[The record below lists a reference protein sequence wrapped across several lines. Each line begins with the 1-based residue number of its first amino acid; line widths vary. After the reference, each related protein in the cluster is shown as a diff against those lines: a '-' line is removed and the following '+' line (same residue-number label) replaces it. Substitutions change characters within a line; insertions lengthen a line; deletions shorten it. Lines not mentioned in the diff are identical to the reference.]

1 MSRFR
6 GILGSAAALAAL
18 SLTCS
23 AAQAAE
29 VLDAHAGVAGPGVVG
44 QIFGPGM
51 FNAAVAQTFTAE
63 HSGAVSRLT
72 LNAGWFRGPP
82 PVLQANLVL
91 LDGLGLPAATL
102 ASASLINP
110 VSGTGEFLTTPVTFD
125 FTGSGANLTAG
136 AQYAVVL
143 NASACC
149 GGVSVAPGDGYL
161 GGRGLVQSDAGLWSD
176 LIGSDLVFQL
186 YVNEAASLPPPPP
199 PSRRPVSKD
208 DCKGNGW
215 KTFTNPSFRNQGL
228 CVAYTNHN

>member
-1 MSRFR
+1 MSRYR

-29 VLDAHAGVAGPGVVG
+29 VADAHAGLPGPGVVG

-72 LNAGWFRGPP
+72 LNAGWFSNPP
-82 PVLQANLVL
+82 PGLQASLVL

-102 ASASLINP
+102 ASASLTNP
-110 VSGTGEFLTTPVTFD
+110 VSNTGEFLTTPVIFD
-125 FTGSGANLTAG
+125 FTGTGAKVTAG

-149 GGVSVAPGDGYL
+149 GGVSLAPDDGYL
-161 GGRGLVQSDAGLWSD
+161 GGHGLVQSDSGIWSD
-176 LIGSDLVFQL
+176 IIGSDLVFQL
-186 YVNEAASLPPPPP
+186 YVNEAASAPPP
-199 PSRRPVSKD
+199 RKGPVSKD

-215 KTFTNPSFRNQGL
+215 KAFSSPSFRNQGL